1 MVKKYLGKK
10 AIVTLLTMSMIASM
24 GACGKKDND
33 KSASSNGTE
42 AKKEEATEAP
52 KEEATEAPKEEA
64 KASGQKTKIT
74 WYRDCFN
81 VPTPDEDQVK
91 AVEKAINEYIDGKI
105 DVEVELH
112 DISSA
117 EYGDK
122 INLAIVGGEADLFF
136 EANWLPV
143 INCDDLVKQNAAYDI
158 TELIKDTPLYTSM
171 PDWVWGSSAY
181 DGKNYFVP
189 CYKES
194 AEGYDLAFRKDLVD
208 KYGWDLSTVKTLK
221 DIEPMLADMAK
232 DGIKYPYL
240 TQKTA
245 MFYRYYM
252 DKYDFVTTNSF
263 IAVSQDEDKVVNT
276 VQTPEFKEFCTLM
289 ADWAE
294 KGYLH
299 EDDLTKT
306 TNDTTTQGKDWGI
319 TWWTDVPNNGEA
331 STRWKQDIV
340 TIPLTQKWL
349 RSTGTTGSCYAISSQ
364 ATPEKAKAA
373 VDLLGLLYTDK
384 DFADLCAFGIE
395 GVNYTREDNGK
406 VTKVADTGYNHSAWE
421 TTTVTNLSLTSDEPD
436 DKIDL
441 YKKFNDTANDSKAD
455 GFRFN
460 VVPVETE
467 SSALKSVFDEFGFG
481 LEHGGY
487 AVSDVEQGI
496 KDYQDALDN
505 AGYQKYF
512 DEVNSQY
519 ETWKQTR

>member
-10 AIVTLLTMSMIASM
+10 AIVALLTMSMVASM
-24 GACGKKDND
+24 GACGKND
-33 KSASSNGTE
+33 KNTSTGSNGDAKATE
-42 AKKEEATEAP
+42 TPTEAP
-52 KEEATEAPKEEA
+52 TEEA
-64 KASGQKTKIT
+64 KEETPAASGEKTKIT

-91 AVEKAINEYIDGKI
+91 AVEKAINEYIADKI
-105 DVEVELH
+105 NVEVELH
-112 DISSA
+112 DISSS
-117 EYGDK
+117 EYADK
-122 INLAIVGGEADLFF
+122 INLAIVSGDADLFF

-143 INCDDLVKQNAAYDI
+143 IPCDDLVKQNAAYDI
-158 TELIKDTPLYTSM
+158 TELIKGSTLYGSM
-171 PDWVWGSSAY
+171 PEWVWGSSAY

-194 AEGYDLAFRKDLVD
+194 AEGYDLAFRKDMVD

-221 DIEPMLADMAK
+221 DIEPMLADMAA
-232 DGIKYPYL
+232 DGVKYPYL

-252 DKYDFVTTNSF
+252 DKYDFVTPNSF
-263 IAVSQDEDKVVNT
+263 VAVSQAEDKVVNV

-289 ADWAE
+289 AEWAE

-331 STRWKQDIV
+331 SVRWKQDVV
-340 TIPLTQKWL
+340 TVPITQKWL

-364 ATPEKAKAA
+364 ASEEKAKACI
-373 VDLLGLLYTDK
+373 DLLGLLYTDQA
-384 DFADLCAFGIE
+384 FADLCAFGIE
-395 GVNYTREDNGK
+395 GTNYTRDENGK

-421 TTTVTNLSLTSDEPD
+421 TTTVTILSLTSDEPD

-441 YKKFNDTANDSKAD
+441 YKKFNDTANDSVAD

-467 SSALKSVFDEFGFG
+467 SSALKSVFDEFGYG

-487 AVSDVEQGI
+487 AAADVEQGI
-496 KDYQDALDN
+496 ADYQAALDS
-505 AGYQKYF
+505 AGYQTYF
-512 DEVNSQY
+512 DELSKQY
-519 ETWKQTR
+519 DDWKKTR